1 MDVMVCRGA
10 EVGKA
15 VWGVPVRAGRIR
27 VVVGDGMLKV
37 VFPQADRIKLAPTP
51 KNMNILVNL
60 IPVKTPRA
68 TGWISGLLFAG
79 LLP

>member
-1 MDVMVCRGA
+1 MDVRVCIGW

-15 VWGVPVRAGRIR
+15 IWGVPVQAGRIM

-68 TGWISGLLFAG
+68 TGWISGLLFAA

>member
-1 MDVMVCRGA
+1 M
-10 EVGKA
+10 
-15 VWGVPVRAGRIR
+15 